1 MLWHEYILS
10 SFTCLVKIFV
20 ILWLPSWAWLV
31 NLSAILDDLS
41 QYFADRFTFLNS
53 MLLWTF
59 FLKFC
64 SYQCIKLPHA
74 PHHYLLDDVPVA
86 AAFANLILIYPSIR
100 SLSSKFSVFLSTMK
114 PHTFHAH
121 LMQKLFVHLSMP
133 KLLRTYL
140 AWLHLD
146 CFL

>member
-1 MLWHEYILS
+1 MNTFWAHL
-10 SFTCLVKIFV
+10 LVLLKS
-20 ILWLPSWAWLV
+20 SWAWLV

-41 QYFADRFTFLNS
+41 QYFADQFTFLNS

-74 PHHYLLDDVPVA
+74 PHRYLLDDVPVA

-100 SLSSKFSVFLSTMK
+100 SLSSKFLIFLSTMK

-133 KLLRTYL
+133 GMTSSRLLPVGIM
-140 AWLHLD
+140 
-146 CFL
+146 FF